1 MQRLHRNPE
10 GRMMIV
16 EHLAELRYRLM
27 VSFMAMG
34 LGAIVAF
41 IFAPDVIHFLVR
53 YYRDATHGRQH
64 ALIFIGPLDA
74 FATRLRIA
82 TYGGIIL
89 ALPVWLWQLWRFI
102 TPGLQP
108 TEKRYAVPF
117 VLSSVALF
125 AFGAVVALL
134 TLGPALD
141 FLLKVGGAD
150 LQPSLTADKYI
161 SLVSLMILAFGLA
174 FEFPI
179 VLMFLLLARHHDPSV
194 AEVVAVGGGGHRR
207 LRRGHHAEPGSVL
220 AVRHGDS
227 HVRLLRGVHLHR
239 KDSEAMTVE
248 R

>member
-1 MQRLHRNPE
+1 MKRRSHHPE
-10 GRMMIV
+10 GRMTIV

-34 LGAIVAF
+34 VGAIVAF

-53 YYRDATHGRQH
+53 YYRNATHGRQH

-89 ALPVWLWQLWRFI
+89 SLPVWLWQLWRFI
-102 TPGLQP
+102 TPGLRP
-108 TEKRYAVPF
+108 TEKRYVIPF
-117 VLSSVALF
+117 VVSSVALF
-125 AFGAVVALL
+125 AGGAVVALV
-134 TLGPALD
+134 TLRPALD

-179 VLMFLLLARHHDPSV
+179 VLMFLLLARV
-194 AEVVAVGGGGHRR
+194 ITTRQLRRWWRWAAVGIV
-207 LRRGHHAEPGSVL
+207 AFA
-220 AVRHGDS
+220 AVITPSQDPYS
-227 HVRLLRGVHLHR
+227 LFAMAIPMYVFY
-239 KDSEAMTVE
+239 EACIFIGRMLK